1 MKRVLLPNLQ
11 LLLLVG
17 RLTYGGVAHSTS
29 FLLLLHGLRA
39 LMEVWVQV
47 RPLRTIFSRPQR
59 ARGRVQLPHRLLIV
73 LGEHLVLS
81 EDWKGKGER

>member
-1 MKRVLLPNLQ
+1 
-11 LLLLVG
+11 
-17 RLTYGGVAHSTS
+17 
-29 FLLLLHGLRA
+29 
-39 LMEVWVQV
+39 MEVWVQV

-81 EDWKGKGER
+81 EDWKEKGER